1 MTFWEILCAFGVP
14 SAILSGVI
22 AYMQSIRKRIL
33 KDNEER
39 KREADALKNGIQALL
54 RAELIKSWEKWSE
67 RGYAPIYAREN
78 FENCWVQYHALG
90 ANGVMDNIHDKFL
103 LLPTTPP
110 TPSSAAE

>member
-1 MTFWEILCAFGVP
+1 MTFWQILCAFGVP
-14 SAILSGVI
+14 SAILSGII
-22 AYMQSIRKRIL
+22 AYVSKIRKDG
-33 KDNEER
+33 K
-39 KREADALKNGIQALL
+39 ALKAGIQALL

-78 FENCWVQYHALG
+78 FENCWVQYHALH

-110 TPSSAAE
+110 NPPSAAK

>member
-1 MTFWEILCAFGVP
+1 MTIWEILCAFGIP
-14 SAILSGVI
+14 SAIFSALV
-22 AYMQSIRKRIL
+22 AYVKKSNK
-33 KDNEER
+33 ER
-39 KREADALKNGIQALL
+39 KTEADALKAGIQALL

-110 TPSSAAE
+110 NPSSAAK

>member
-1 MTFWEILCAFGVP
+1 MTTWQVICAFGIP

-22 AYMQSIRKRIL
+22 AYVQGIYRRVKRE
-33 KDNEER
+33 NAER
-39 KREADALKNGIQALL
+39 KTEAEALKNGIQALL

-90 ANGVMDNIHDKFL
+90 VNGVMDNIHDKFL

-110 TPSSAAE
+110 NPSSAAK

>member
-1 MTFWEILCAFGVP
+1 MTIWEILCAFGIP
-14 SAILSGVI
+14 SAILSGII
-22 AYMQSIRKRIL
+22 AYVSKIQ
-33 KDNEER
+33 KDG
-39 KREADALKNGIQALL
+39 KALKNGIQALL

-110 TPSSAAE
+110 NPSSAAK